1 MTIIGPKALS
11 QLSIIYICSRC
22 SNRQVLSRSVSINNI
37 AEDLAPAMFL
47 DRCDSC
53 DKYFDT
59 ENAVFISIGECV
71 SYE

>member
-1 MTIIGPKALS
+1 MAIIISKSLS

-37 AEDLAPAMFL
+37 TEDLAPAMFL

-53 DKYFDT
+53 DRYFDT
-59 ENAVFISIGECV
+59 KNAVFISIGEVC
-71 SYE
+71 EL